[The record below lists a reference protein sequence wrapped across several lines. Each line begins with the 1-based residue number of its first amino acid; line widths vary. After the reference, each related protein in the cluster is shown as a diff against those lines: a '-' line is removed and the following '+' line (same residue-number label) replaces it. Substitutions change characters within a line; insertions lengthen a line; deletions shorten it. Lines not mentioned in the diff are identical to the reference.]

1 MGAYGERQITPNM
14 PARAY
19 KTFQIAS
26 PESTHTR
33 PATCEEVECQQ
44 YAKGWV
50 MKIDLGTEL
59 GQKQAHYIKHQSGRS
74 YIIRDQRDGLVTLEF
89 HANQPCFQQHKVR
102 LERPEIYRVKGGD
115 YRGNPLKTPTR
126 VHTKP
131 EHWVEEFAANQEAIA
146 EAHRRG
152 SYE

>member
-1 MGAYGERQITPNM
+1 MGEYGSRQVKPNM

-44 YAKGWV
+44 YLNGWL

-59 GQKQAHYIKHQSGRS
+59 GQRQAHYIKHQSGRAYTVES
-74 YIIRDQRDGLVTLEF
+74 QVDGLVTLRF
-89 HANQPCFQQHKVR
+89 RGQQDCFQAHRVK
-102 LERPEIYRVKGGD
+102 LDRPEIYRVKGGD

-126 VHTKP
+126 VHKNP
-131 EHWVEEFAANQEAIA
+131 DHWVEEFAENQEAIKQA
-146 EAHRRG
+146 IEKG
-152 SYE
+152 